1 MLTLASNKQSMK
13 CSLQGER
20 VPIYETDENGNIV
33 YYTDSDGNKIP
44 IETGE
49 YTTGYSQ
56 PVSFFGNIAMSGG
69 EVDSVEFG
77 IDVSGYDATLVVD
90 KGTMLLLRV
99 QLIEYHDKYV
109 ELGEIPSYA
118 YDNFVEMY
126 NAYHALGGN
135 GMITKMY
142 DEIQALHL
150 QKKDGGNSHE

>member
-13 CSLQGER
+13 YSLQGER
-20 VPIYETDENGNIV
+20 VPIYETDGNGNIV

-90 KGTMLLLRV
+90 KGMIPIDETS
-99 QLIEYHDKYV
+99 LIWHTSEVCYKDAEKTIVDGSTADYKVIAVKPSLNTTKYI
-109 ELGEIPSYA
+109 LGR
-118 YDNFVEMY
+118 
-126 NAYHALGGN
+126 
-135 GMITKMY
+135 ITK
-142 DEIQALHL
+142 
-150 QKKDGGNSHE
+150 